1 MENTKKKEMHESID
15 LVLQAFVGLD
25 GARVQARNRYKK
37 AIKDAGEDF
46 FDKVKVATAGWTQ
59 DDVDAFVDLM
69 EQDGS
74 LSDKQVSVLIDAMN
88 IIKLCSLIDDICT
101 ETHGSDAEDKND
113 AKQEEPGDKC
123 NECRDECCD
132 CGDPTSPA
140 SWSAATPPPWCDASK
155 VCTLLNLLTLQN
167 VVDTDINLTSEDS
180 DGDINLKG
188 LIEGAAEQW
197 DALVA
202 ELDQMV
208 GR

>member
-25 GARVQARNRYKK
+25 GARVQAHNRYKK
-37 AIKDAGEDF
+37 AIKDAGEGF

-88 IIKLCSLIDDICT
+88 IIKLRSLIDDICT

-113 AKQEEPGDKC
+113 AKPEEPDNKC
-123 NECRDECCD
+123 NECCDECCD
-132 CGDPTSPA
+132 CGDHTEPVAEAQYTR
-140 SWSAATPPPWCDASK
+140 PWRDASK

-167 VVDTDINLTSEDS
+167 VVDTDINLTSEDF